1 MEIRQVNI
9 FYYFIDRNKRGY
21 REKLHSVPNG
31 YDIQRTNNEIIEI
44 DDKQASPR
52 YTIDIYLSSTYVLT
66 SLPNLLFHRIYRLS
80 RHHTRT
86 FTGKHLFFSTRSC
99 SANHRHPS
107 FRNSISSPGIC
118 QKRLQRFD
126 TMYNDLKKTTIEI
139 TNFRFEN
146 DEFSK
151 RKEKKRKGG
160 GGGGMRREQVEKYRD
175 FDIGRIIDLSF
186 RNER

>member
-1 MEIRQVNI
+1 
-9 FYYFIDRNKRGY
+9 
-21 REKLHSVPNG
+21 
-31 YDIQRTNNEIIEI
+31 
-44 DDKQASPR
+44 
-52 YTIDIYLSSTYVLT
+52 
-66 SLPNLLFHRIYRLS
+66 
-80 RHHTRT
+80 
-86 FTGKHLFFSTRSC
+86 
-99 SANHRHPS
+99 
-107 FRNSISSPGIC
+107 
-118 QKRLQRFD
+118 
-126 TMYNDLKKTTIEI
+126 MYNDLKKTTIEI